1 MRLFLGIL
9 FFILLSIWVIFV
21 ISMGITVALIT
32 FKKDLLENL
41 EEEDDRPE

>member
-9 FFILLSIWVIFV
+9 LFILLSIWVIFV

-32 FKKDLLENL
+32 FKKDLLDNL
-41 EEEDDRPE
+41 EENNDRPE